1 MAHDH
6 NRKHFGVERI
16 RALLLGTAAVYL
28 ATGLHGPLLT
38 GAAAQETT
46 TVPGAS
52 AGTFFRIPAQPLG
65 SALTSFGDV
74 AGLHL
79 VFPSGLVARRTSA
92 PLSGAYSREAA
103 LSRLLDG
110 TGLVYHFTGPDAV
123 TIFDPAASAGI
134 GAAGAGTLLDV
145 INVNAAADRPSG
157 PGFQGAPEWV
167 YETGSGI
174 SVVSTESL
182 EGNPARHANDLLDDV
197 AGTYTADNPQ
207 DPGINV
213 NVRGLQDQTR
223 INTMIDG
230 VRQNFQMSGHSS
242 TGYTYLDPAMIRAVE
257 VNKNVS
263 SGAGGAASLGG
274 QVNFRTVNA
283 DDLIVAGERF
293 GGEIEGTTGTNA
305 YDFSGSLLAGLR
317 LNDELS
323 FVGGVS
329 HKSLGDYDIGHKGEI
344 EGYFGPVTEPADFTG
359 SDTWSGLAKVEY
371 LPDDEQSLVLSWLGF
386 KGDYSTGTGQ
396 YIDTNTTTNNTWR
409 AGYGFNPDS
418 PFVDLKV
425 DLWYNSTQVEQF
437 RPARTSYGAFNV
449 EYGLETIGLTLQNTG
464 EFDLADRLLA
474 VNYGIEAFRDSTTSS
489 SEGEDPTDDPDG
501 AWFAGAMPEGNRNV
515 FSVFSNADYAATDWL
530 KLGAGLR
537 YDAYDLS
544 ATAMMWEDATRS
556 WYTQDIDSSG
566 GWLLPSASI
575 TVSPTGWLDI
585 FGSYSEGYRPPSIM
599 ENAMSGTHI
608 GSSGQFYAPNPYL
621 KPEYSRTW
629 EVGANLRFD
638 DLLTGGDALR
648 VKVASFDRQVENYIS
663 LAGISIV
670 PLQYTNVNAGKDSRI
685 KGVELEANYES
696 DRFFIGGSY
705 SYLDANID
713 TSYTLVYEVIPGLE
727 FEYELDGG
735 LFIYI
740 PPEHKATLQAGV
752 RLFDQRM
759 TLGGRLTYAGPSIY
773 RGSAGYQSDVDG
785 FTVYDVFGSYEFNDT
800 TTLNFAVNNITDVAY
815 ADSLGNP
822 NYGAPGRTA
831 TMSLKVKF

>member
-1 MAHDH
+1 MAHH
-6 NRKHFGVERI
+6 TNGTSSGVDRL
-16 RALLLGTAAVYL
+16 RALLLGTAALSL
-28 ATGLHGPLLT
+28 AAGLPGPLIGT
-38 GAAAQETT
+38 AAAQQTVATT
-46 TVPGAS
+46 SQKTD
-52 AGTFFRIPAQPLG
+52 FRIPAQPLG
-65 SALTSFGDV
+65 AALTKYADT
-74 AGLHL
+74 AGLGL
-79 VFPSGLVARRTSA
+79 VFPSGLASGRASSA
-92 PLSGAYSREAA
+92 VNGTYSRQEA
-103 LSRLLDG
+103 LTRLLAG
-110 TGLVYHFTGPDAV
+110 TGLVYDFTGANTV
-123 TIFDPAASAGI
+123 SIFDPAVDI
-134 GAAGAGTLLDV
+134 GEYAADGATLLDV
-145 INVNAAADRPSG
+145 IGINAGDRDAAG

-182 EGNPARHANDLLDDV
+182 DSNPARHANDLLDDV

-223 INTMIDG
+223 INTTIDG

-242 TGYTYLDPAMIRAVE
+242 TGFTYLDPAMIRAVE
-257 VNKNVS
+257 VDKNVS

-283 DDLIVAGERF
+283 DDLVAPGKRF
-293 GGEIEGTTGTNA
+293 GGEIEGTTGTNE

-317 LNDELS
+317 LTDELS

-329 HKSLGDYDIGHKGEI
+329 HKSLGDYDIGHNGQI
-344 EGYFGPVTEPADFTG
+344 EGYFGPTTEPADFTG

-371 LPDDEQSLVLSWLGF
+371 VPDDEQSLVLSWLGF
-386 KGDYSTGTGQ
+386 KGDYATGTGQ
-396 YIDTNTTTNNTWR
+396 YIDTNVTTNNTWR
-409 AGYGFNPDS
+409 AGYAYDPAS
-418 PFVDLKV
+418 RFVDLKV
-425 DLWYNSTQVEQF
+425 DLWYNSTQVDQY
-437 RPARTSYGAFNV
+437 RPARTSYGAFDV
-449 EYGLETIGLTLQNTG
+449 DYGLGTLGLTVQNTS
-464 EFDLADRLLA
+464 ELDLAERMLT
-474 VNYGIEAFRDSTTSS
+474 VNYGVEAFRDSTTSS
-489 SEGEDPTDDPDG
+489 SEGEDPTDDPGG
-501 AWFAGAMPEGNRNV
+501 AWFAGAMPEGSRDV
-515 FSVFSNADYAATDWL
+515 YSVFSNVDYAVTDWL
-530 KLGAGLR
+530 TLGAGLR

-544 ATAMMWEDATRS
+544 ATALMWEGATSS
-556 WYTQDIDSSG
+556 WYRDDIASSG
-566 GWLLPSASI
+566 GRLLPSASV
-575 TVSPTGWLDI
+575 TVSPTEWLDI

-638 DLLTGGDALR
+638 DLLTGGDAFRL
-648 VKVASFDRQVENYIS
+648 KVAGFDRLVENYIS
-663 LAGISIV
+663 LAMVTTS
-670 PLQYTNVNAGKDSRI
+670 PLQYTNINFTNDSRF

-705 SYLDANID
+705 SYLDADID
-713 TSYTLVYEVIPGLE
+713 TTYSYHYVIIPGVIE
-727 FEYELDGG
+727 GDAEAEGG

-759 TLGGRLTYAGPSIY
+759 TLGGRMTYSGPSIY

-785 FTVYDVFGSYEFNDT
+785 FTVYDIFGSYDFNDT

-815 ADSLGNP
+815 ADALGNP

-831 TMSLKVKF
+831 TMSLKMKF

>member
-1 MAHDH
+1 MAYDTQ
-6 NRKHFGVERI
+6 RKHNGVDRFQ
-16 RALLLGTAAVYL
+16 ALLLATAAVYL
-28 ATGLHGPLLT
+28 AAGLHGPLLAVA
-38 GAAAQETT
+38 GAEEEAAQMKPART
-46 TVPGAS
+46 AY
-52 AGTFFRIPAQPLG
+52 RIPAQPLG
-65 SALTSFGDV
+65 SALTRFGDV

-79 VFPSGLVARRTSA
+79 VLPSGLVAGRTSA
-92 PLSGAYSREAA
+92 PLSGAYSRAVA

-134 GAAGAGTLLDV
+134 GVAGRGTILDV
-145 INVNAAADRPSG
+145 IDVTAGAENASG

-167 YETGSGI
+167 YEAGSGV

-182 EGNPARHANDLLDDV
+182 DSNPARHANDLLDDV

-223 INTMIDG
+223 INTTIDG

-242 TGYTYLDPAMIRAVE
+242 TGFTYLDPAMIRAVE
-257 VNKNVS
+257 VDKNVS

-274 QVNFRTVNA
+274 QVTFRTVDA
-283 DDLIVAGERF
+283 DDLIGPGKSF
-293 GGEIEGTTGTNA
+293 GGEIEGTTGTNE

-317 LNDELS
+317 LTDELS

-329 HKSLGDYDIGHKGEI
+329 HKSLGDYDIGHNGEI

-371 LPDDEQSLVLSWLGF
+371 APDQEQKLVLSWLGF

-409 AGYGFNPDS
+409 AGYAYDPAS
-418 PFVDLKV
+418 RFVDLKV
-425 DLWYNSTQVEQF
+425 DLWYNSIQVEQY
-437 RPARTSYGAFNV
+437 RPARTSYGAFDV
-449 EYGLETIGLTLQNTG
+449 DYGLGTLGLTVQNTS

-474 VNYGIEAFRDSTTSS
+474 VTYGVEAFRDSTTSI
-489 SEGEDPTDDPDG
+489 SEGEDPTDDPGG
-501 AWFAGAMPEGNRNV
+501 AWFAGAMPEGRRDV
-515 FSVFSNADYAATDWL
+515 YSAFSNADYAVTDWL
-530 KLGAGLR
+530 TLGAGLR

-544 ATAMMWEDATRS
+544 ATALMWEDATSS
-556 WYTQDIDSSG
+556 WYTENIASSG
-566 GWLLPSASI
+566 GRLLPSASV
-575 TVSPTGWLDI
+575 TVSPTEWLDI

-638 DLLTGGDALR
+638 DLVTGGDTFRLKL
-648 VKVASFDRQVENYIS
+648 VGFDRLVENYIS
-663 LAGISIV
+663 LAVLS
-670 PLQYTNVNAGKDSRI
+670 LTRYQYTNVNSANDSRM

-696 DRFFIGGSY
+696 DRFFVGGSY
-705 SYLDANID
+705 SYLDADID
-713 TSYTLVYEVIPGLE
+713 TSYTLVYEVIPGMELE
-727 FEYELDGG
+727 YDIEGG

-740 PPEHKATLQAGV
+740 PPKHKATLQAGV

-759 TLGGRLTYAGPSIY
+759 TLGGRMTYAGPSIY
-773 RGSAGYQSDVDG
+773 RGSAGYQSDVEG
-785 FTVYDVFGSYEFNDT
+785 FTVYDVFGSYDFNDT

-815 ADSLGNP
+815 ADALGNP
-822 NYGAPGRTA
+822 NWGAPGRTA
-831 TMSLKVKF
+831 TVSLKVKF

>member
-1 MAHDH
+1 MAQHT
-6 NRKHFGVERI
+6 NRTSSGVDRL
-16 RALLLGTAAVYL
+16 RAFLFGTAALSL
-28 ATGLHGPLLT
+28 ATGLSGPLL
-38 GAAAQETT
+38 
-46 TVPGAS
+46 AS
-52 AGTFFRIPAQPLG
+52 ASAQQAVATTSQKANFHIPAQPLG
-65 SALTSFGDV
+65 AALTTYADI
-74 AGLHL
+74 AGLGL
-79 VFPSGLVARRTSA
+79 VFPAGLAAGRSSTAVV
-92 PLSGAYSREAA
+92 GAYSRQDA
-103 LSRLLDG
+103 LARLLAG
-110 TGLVYHFTGPDAV
+110 TGLVYNFTGANTV
-123 TIFDPAASAGI
+123 IIFDPAVDI
-134 GAAGAGTLLDV
+134 GDYAAEGSTLLDV
-145 INVNAAADRPSG
+145 IGINAGDSDSPG

-167 YETGSGI
+167 YEKGSGI

-182 EGNPARHANDLLDDV
+182 DSNPARHANDLLDDV

-223 INTMIDG
+223 INTTIDG
-230 VRQNFQMSGHSS
+230 VRQNFQMSGHGS
-242 TGYTYLDPAMIRAVE
+242 TGFTYLDPALIRAVE
-257 VNKNVS
+257 VDKNVS

-283 DDLIVAGERF
+283 DDLIEPGRRF
-293 GGEIEGTTGTNA
+293 GGEIEGATGTNA

-317 LNDELS
+317 LTDELS

-329 HKSLGDYDIGHKGEI
+329 HKSLGDYDIGHNGEI

-371 LPDDEQSLVLSWLGF
+371 VPDDEQSLILSWLGF

-409 AGYGFNPDS
+409 AGYSYNPDS

-425 DLWYNSTQVEQF
+425 DLWYNSTQVEQY
-437 RPARTSYGAFNV
+437 RPARTSYGAFDV
-449 EYGLETIGLTLQNTG
+449 DYGLGTLGLTVQNTS
-464 EFDLADRLLA
+464 EFDLADRVLA
-474 VNYGIEAFRDSTTSS
+474 VNYGVEAFRDSTTSS
-489 SEGEDPTDDPDG
+489 SQGEDPTDDPDG
-501 AWFAGAMPEGNRNV
+501 AWFAGAMPEGRRDV
-515 FSVFSNADYAATDWL
+515 YSVFSNADYAVTDWL
-530 KLGAGLR
+530 TLGAGVR

-544 ATAMMWEDATRS
+544 ATALMWEGTTSS
-556 WYTQDIDSSG
+556 WYAEDIASSG
-566 GWLLPSASI
+566 GRLLPSVSV
-575 TVSPTGWLDI
+575 TVSPTEWLDL

-608 GSSGQFYAPNPYL
+608 GSAGQFYAPNPYL
-621 KPEYSRTW
+621 KPEYSQTW

-638 DLLTGGDALR
+638 NLLTGGDAFRLKL
-648 VKVASFDRQVENYIS
+648 VGFDRLVENYIS
-663 LAGISIV
+663 LAAISVV
-670 PLQYTNVNAGKDSRI
+670 PLQYTNVNSAHDSRM

-705 SYLDANID
+705 SYLDADID
-713 TSYTLVYEVIPGLE
+713 TSYTMIYEVIPGWE
-727 FEYELDGG
+727 IEYEMDGG

-740 PPEHKATLQAGV
+740 PPKHKATLQAGV

-759 TLGGRLTYAGPSIY
+759 TLGGRMTYAGPSIY
-773 RGSAGYQSDVDG
+773 RGSAGYQSDVQG
-785 FTVYDVFGSYEFNDT
+785 FTVYDVFGSYEFNDA
-800 TTLNFAVNNITDVAY
+800 TTLNFAINNITDVAY
-815 ADSLGNP
+815 ADALGNP